1 MNREYEVHL
10 CLNKGNEMLT
20 KLTSKQDISALQ
32 NKLDNIKQL
41 WEKLKK
47 TAVDRYYAKIL
58 IGDKYYT
65 FFNYN
70 TSCLL

>member
-20 KLTSKQDISALQ
+20 KLTVKQDIGALQ
-32 NKLDNIKQL
+32 TKLDNIKKS

-47 TAVDRYYAKIL
+47 TAVGRYCIYFISNFMFFS
-58 IGDKYYT
+58 GYYK
-65 FFNYN
+65 NY
-70 TSCLL
+70 